1 MISIIFFRL
10 RNFIS
15 AIFLVVPGLLIAQQ
29 PSPSPS
35 PAISG
40 ARETAVSFPVSVSGS
55 NPPVITA
62 KAAVLFDAQTGK
74 IILKHNETESRPV
87 ASTQKL
93 LTALIVAES
102 GNLDKPVIIDKSDT
116 MVLPTKL
123 GIRAGEVYTRR
134 GLLVALLVKSANDV
148 AVALAR
154 DNAGSVA
161 AFAEKMNRRM
171 ADLKGT
177 SSHFVNPNGLP
188 CDTQY
193 STARDMA
200 IVARTVYANPILRE
214 IVGYRA
220 ISFRFNSGKT
230 VILPNTNHLL
240 RDYAFC
246 NGMKTGYTDKA
257 GHCLIASGSWR
268 GKDIIAVILGEPAR
282 SKIWKDGQ
290 SLLVY
295 GLGLTPEEVAA
306 SRLTKAT
313 TAPKKNKKSGA
324 PVSKQR
330 KHTRRT

>member
-1 MISIIFFRL
+1 MIPITLRIWIIVTFT
-10 RNFIS
+10 
-15 AIFLVVPGLLIAQQ
+15 VVPSLVIAQQ
-29 PSPSPS
+29 PSPSPTAS
-35 PAISG
+35 PVQEAS
-40 ARETAVSFPVSVSGS
+40 VSFPTPAPEAM
-55 NPPVITA
+55 PPMLTA
-62 KAAVLFDAQTGK
+62 KAAVLFDAHTGK
-74 IILKHNETESRPV
+74 VLLRHNENEPRQV

-102 GNLDKPVIIDKSDT
+102 GDLDKKVVIDKSDT

-123 GIRAGEVYTRR
+123 GLHAGETYTRQ

-171 ADLKGT
+171 AELKGT
-177 SSHFVNPNGLP
+177 SSHFENPNGLP

-200 IVARTVYANPILRE
+200 IVARAAYANPIVHD
-214 IVGYRA
+214 IVHYRT
-220 ISFRFNSGKT
+220 ISFKFNSGKT
-230 VILPNTNHLL
+230 VIIPNTNHLL
-240 RDYAFC
+240 RDYSFC
-246 NGMKTGYTDKA
+246 NGMKTGYTEKA

-268 GKDIIAVILGEPAR
+268 GREVIAVILGEPAR

-306 SRLTKAT
+306 SRLTKA
-313 TAPKKNKKSGA
+313 AVAKKVKKSSST
-324 PVSKQR
+324 VSGRR

>member
-1 MISIIFFRL
+1 MIPTTFFRL
-10 RNFIS
+10 RNFTS
-15 AIFLVVPGLLIAQQ
+15 AILIAVPGLLIAQQ
-29 PSPSPS
+29 PSPSPAAS
-35 PAISG
+35 PA
-40 ARETAVSFPVSVSGS
+40 AQETTVSFPIPASGAS
-55 NPPVITA
+55 PPVITA
-62 KAAVLFDAQTGK
+62 KATVLFDAHTGK
-74 IILKHNETESRPV
+74 IILKHNETEPRQV

-93 LTALIVAES
+93 LTALIIAES
-102 GNLDKPVIIDKSDT
+102 GNLDKPVMIDKSDT
-116 MVLPTKL
+116 VVLPTKL
-123 GIRAGEVYTRR
+123 GLRAGEVYTRK

-171 ADLKGT
+171 ADLKGA
-177 SSHFVNPNGLP
+177 SSHFENPNGLP

-200 IVARTVYANPILRE
+200 IVARAAYANPIVHE

-230 VILPNTNHLL
+230 VIIPNTNHLL
-240 RDYAFC
+240 RDYSFC

-268 GKDIIAVILGEPAR
+268 GRDVIAVILGEPAR

-306 SRLTKAT
+306 SRLTKVA
-313 TAPKKNKKSGA
+313 APKKTKKSSP
-324 PVSKQR
+324 PVSRQR